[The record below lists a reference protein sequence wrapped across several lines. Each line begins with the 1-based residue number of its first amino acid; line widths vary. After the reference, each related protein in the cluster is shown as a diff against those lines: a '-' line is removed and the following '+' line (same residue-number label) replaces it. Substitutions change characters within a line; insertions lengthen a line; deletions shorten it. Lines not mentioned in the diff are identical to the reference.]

1 MLQAKQLKE
10 TLMFPERAQRLNA
23 ESAYVHA
30 AVGHHRQYRF
40 PHLPISERA
49 TPDGL
54 LGVILV
60 NYRTPDLTV
69 RSLASILR
77 QGIVTI
83 EHIVVIDNDSRDGS
97 IGYIRSA
104 FPKLKVIAS
113 DTNGGFGAG
122 VNIGLKW
129 RHEKYVLVLNP
140 DTYFENNSVPKVI
153 SYMTE
158 HPDTGLAGLDLV
170 DKDGS
175 RQFSARR
182 FYSLLDVVSRRIG
195 MIGNLLRNRM
205 DRHLM
210 KDAWQ
215 TGKPFDAEWIMGTG
229 FVVNRNLITALG
241 GMDET
246 YFLYMED
253 VDLCARVW
261 NAGFR
266 VIGVPGARLVHD
278 HQRSSATNPFN
289 FAARQHIVSLLKF
302 AYRFTVPMFRQP
314 GVEEICRSHRY
325 EVRNASQL
333 PGA

>member
-1 MLQAKQLKE
+1 ML
-10 TLMFPERAQRLNA
+10 PERAQRLNA
-23 ESAYVHA
+23 EHTYVHA
-30 AVGHHRQYRF
+30 PTGRYGPYRF
-40 PHLPISERA
+40 PQSA
-49 TPDGL
+49 VTVTPDEL

-77 QGIVTI
+77 QGIATI
-83 EHIVVIDNDSRDGS
+83 EHIVVIDNNSRDGS
-97 IGYIRSA
+97 VGRIRRA

-113 DTNGGFGAG
+113 DTNGGFGSG
-122 VNIGLKW
+122 VNVGLKW
-129 RHEKYVLVLNP
+129 RHEKYVLILNP
-140 DTYFENNSVPKVI
+140 DTYFENNSILKVI
-153 SYMTE
+153 SYMME

-170 DKDGS
+170 NKDGS

-182 FYSLLDVVSRRIG
+182 FYSMLDVVSRRVGI
-195 MIGNLLRNRM
+195 IGNLLRNRM

-210 KDAWQ
+210 KDAWK
-215 TGKPFDAEWIMGTG
+215 TDEPFDAEWIMGTG
-229 FVVNRNLITALG
+229 FVVNRDLIAALG

-266 VIGVPGARLVHD
+266 VVCIPGARLVHD
-278 HQRSSATNPFN
+278 HQRSSAANPFS

-302 AYRFTVPMFRQP
+302 AHRFTVPMFRQP
-314 GVEEICRSHRY
+314 GVEKICRSHRY
-325 EVRNASQL
+325 EARHASQM
-333 PGA
+333 PRA